1 MKTRVILKYIVHD
14 CRFKYL
20 TDESN
25 VDKSFNNIIEENY
38 TFMNTIDQKSNFN
51 YYHNHQ
57 FHKLVNKIPEN
68 KTSSLLHTN
77 ICSLQGNFE
86 NLQNLISNLVHKFS
100 VIPVSETWTSNKDQS
115 GNKSKTLEG
124 CQSYHDVKGKSLK
137 SGCEFYV
144 KESINFEPRKDLETN
159 YSDKDN
165 EFQYSWIEPLTE
177 KRPNVLVGVYYR
189 HQKRSLITC
198 LY

>member
-1 MKTRVILKYIVHD
+1 MKTRDILKYFVHD

-51 YYHNHQ
+51 YYHYHP

-77 ICSLQGNFE
+77 ICSL
-86 NLQNLISNLVHKFS
+86 
-100 VIPVSETWTSNKDQS
+100 
-115 GNKSKTLEG
+115 
-124 CQSYHDVKGKSLK
+124 
-137 SGCEFYV
+137 
-144 KESINFEPRKDLETN
+144 
-159 YSDKDN
+159 
-165 EFQYSWIEPLTE
+165 
-177 KRPNVLVGVYYR
+177 
-189 HQKRSLITC
+189 
-198 LY
+198 